1 MPMIWRTSIVA
12 WASVHS
18 KPFSYRFYEQMYEVA
33 TTGGDKQK
41 DPGMWTRRTSRST
54 GNGAICIELLI
65 MTATWWIRGVAEK
78 RDMNAAKQ
86 FFTRAVAVV
95 GHAPASVT
103 TDGHRSYPRAIRSHW
118 RNNGSYSVND

>member
-1 MPMIWRTSIVA
+1 MTL
-12 WASVHS
+12 
-18 KPFSYRFYEQMYEVA
+18 FSCRFYEQMYEVA
-33 TTGGDKQK
+33 TTGVHKKK

-54 GNGAICIELLI
+54 GNGAICIEPLI

-103 TDGHRSYPRAIRSHW
+103 TDGHRSYPRAIRETLGNEAIH
-118 RNNGSYSVND
+118 RTNVYLNTRREQDHRGIKQR